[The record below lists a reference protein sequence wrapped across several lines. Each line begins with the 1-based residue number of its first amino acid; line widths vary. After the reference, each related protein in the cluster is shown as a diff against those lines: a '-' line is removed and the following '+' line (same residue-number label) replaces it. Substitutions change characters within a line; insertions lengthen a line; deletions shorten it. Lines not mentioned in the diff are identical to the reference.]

1 MIPIS
6 SQLYYTIITKLEFF
20 KMKLAS
26 VLDQPWATHFR
37 LQLLPSTHDHFPY
50 VDKYK
55 VISKRNLYWPIF
67 HPFARLSALISVI
80 YYTFNKTA
88 SKHQK
93 HKRPSLALWELMDLV
108 SLIFG
113 KLIGEISK
121 RLKRII
127 VISRSF
133 KVLAANSSGVLNFS
147 KIYSGSIFD
156 IINIILIWKLLEDPL
171 KPRYLR
177 WTYSQ
182 EETDRASK
190 ILKLNQNL
198 LNIFSILTKPIEK

>member
-1 MIPIS
+1 
-6 SQLYYTIITKLEFF
+6 
-20 KMKLAS
+20 MKLAS
-26 VLDQPWATHFR
+26 VLDQPWATHFL
-37 LQLLPSTHDHFPY
+37 LQLRPSTRDHFPY

-67 HPFARLSALISVI
+67 HPFAWLSALIRVI
-80 YYTFNKTA
+80 YYTFNKKA

-127 VISRSF
+127 VISRIF

-156 IINIILIWKLLEDPL
+156 INMKASWRSVKTTVSKMNLFSRRDRSSVENTKIKPESFEYFFHFNETYRKIIKT
-171 KPRYLR
+171 LR
-177 WTYSQ
+177 FV
-182 EETDRASK
+182 SK
-190 ILKLNQNL
+190 
-198 LNIFSILTKPIEK
+198 